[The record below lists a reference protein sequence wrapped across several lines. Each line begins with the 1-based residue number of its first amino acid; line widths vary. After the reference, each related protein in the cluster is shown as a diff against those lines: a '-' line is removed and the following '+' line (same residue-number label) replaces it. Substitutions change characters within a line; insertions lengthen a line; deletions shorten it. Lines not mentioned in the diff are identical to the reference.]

1 MKMIGLVRL
10 GRDAEVRYS
19 PDGTPVAAFYAA
31 YNHGRKVDGEQPT
44 QWIDCT
50 LWGTRAEK
58 LADYLKK
65 GTLIEIIGEPH
76 VETFE
81 KRDGSPGWKL
91 AVRLDDLQ
99 FAGGRSDG
107 EQRQAAPAA
116 APAPRAAAPAPR
128 AASKPSTGTGF
139 DSMDDD
145 IPF

>member
-1 MKMIGLVRL
+1 MKLIGLCRL

-19 PDGTPVAAFYAA
+19 PDGTPVAAFSAA

-65 GTLIEIIGEPH
+65 GTQI
-76 VETFE
+76 
-81 KRDGSPGWKL
+81 
-91 AVRLDDLQ
+91 DDLQ
-99 FAGGRSDG
+99 FAGSREGG
-107 EQRQAAPAA
+107 EQRQAAP

-128 AASKPSTGTGF
+128 PAAKGTGTGF
-139 DSMDDD
+139 DDMDDD

>member
-1 MKMIGLVRL
+1 MKIIGLCRL

-19 PDGTPVAAFYAA
+19 PDGTPVAAFSAA
-31 YNHGRKVDGEQPT
+31 YNHGRKVDGEHPT

-65 GTLIEIIGEPH
+65 GTQIEIIGEPS
-76 VETFE
+76 VETFD

-91 AVRLDDLQ
+91 AVRIDDLQ
-99 FAGGRSDG
+99 FAGSRSDS
-107 EQRQAAPAA
+107 EQRQAAP

-128 AASKPSTGTGF
+128 PAAKSTGTGF
-139 DSMDDD
+139 DDMDDS

>member
-1 MKMIGLVRL
+1 MKLIGLCRL

-19 PDGTPVAAFYAA
+19 PDGTPVAAFSAA

-58 LADYLKK
+58 LADYLKM
-65 GTLIEIIGEPH
+65 GTQIEIIGEPC

-91 AVRLDDLQ
+91 AVRIDDLQ
-99 FAGGRSDG
+99 FAGSREGG
-107 EQRQAAPAA
+107 EQRQAAP

-128 AASKPSTGTGF
+128 PAAKSTGTGF
-139 DSMDDD
+139 DDMDDD

>member
-1 MKMIGLVRL
+1 MKLIGLCRL

-19 PDGTPVAAFYAA
+19 PDGTPVAAFSAA

-65 GTLIEIIGEPH
+65 GTQIEIIGEPC

-91 AVRLDDLQ
+91 AVRIDDLQ
-99 FAGGRSDG
+99 FAGSREGG
-107 EQRQAAPAA
+107 EQRRPRPHRHRAQLHRRRGPLRRARAPA
-116 APAPRAAAPAPR
+116 
-128 AASKPSTGTGF
+128 STTWTTTFPSR
-139 DSMDDD
+139 
-145 IPF
+145 P

>member
-1 MKMIGLVRL
+1 MKIIGLVRL

-19 PDGTPVAAFYAA
+19 PDGTPVAAFSAA

-50 LWGTRAEK
+50 LWGARAEK
-58 LADYLKK
+58 LVDYLKK

-81 KRDGSPGWKL
+81 KRDGTPGWKL
-91 AVRLDDLQ
+91 AVRIDDLQ
-99 FAGGRSDG
+99 FAGGRSEGG
-107 EQRQAAPAA
+107 EQRQAAP

-128 AASKPSTGTGF
+128 PAAKSGGGTGF
-139 DSMDDD
+139 DDMDDD
-145 IPF
+145 IQF